1 MVFGRDYSRRAC
13 RSQEKPELE
22 STTVWAKGGI
32 YGAGEKGLGKVIKK
46 TRTNAAKVENLVF
59 GDRSNIGR

>member
-32 YGAGEKGLGKVIKK
+32 YGAGEKGLGKVMKK
-46 TRTNAAKVENLVF
+46 LEQMQPKWRIWCLVT
-59 GDRSNIGR
+59 DPI

>member
-13 RSQEKPELE
+13 RGQEKPELE

-32 YGAGEKGLGKVIKK
+32 YGAGEKGLGKVMEKLEQMQPKWRIWC
-46 TRTNAAKVENLVF
+46 LVT
-59 GDRSNIGR
+59 DPI